1 MNKHANDITVQATV
15 VDADT
20 IRYGG
25 STFKREHAC
34 IDPTNGIDEDHST
47 CSFTPTEITH
57 RHPDSLEKL
66 RDDMM
71 AANEC
76 WDGDPN
82 KLVDYADRLTALIER
97 GA

>member
-1 MNKHANDITVQATV
+1 
-15 VDADT
+15 
-20 IRYGG
+20 
-25 STFKREHAC
+25 
-34 IDPTNGIDEDHST
+34 
-47 CSFTPTEITH
+47 
-57 RHPDSLEKL
+57 
-66 RDDMM
+66 MM